1 MICIL
6 NFLDGQNELMANYKR
21 VVICRCLY
29 YGEGEV
35 GCTNCVFFIFCS
47 EWYKEVAAAAFSG
60 RKPSLGKAI
69 VRFAWIELMFVGL
82 FGFLNV
88 SC

>member
-1 MICIL
+1 MNL
-6 NFLDGQNELMANYKR
+6 WQYT
-21 VVICRCLY
+21 CRCLY
-29 YGEGEV
+29 YGKKRETGLYLFKY
-35 GCTNCVFFIFCS
+35 FFYS
-47 EWYKEVAAAAFSG
+47 EWYKEIAAAAFSV

-82 FGFLNV
+82 FGVLNV

>member
-1 MICIL
+1 MSVL
-6 NFLDGQNELMANYKR
+6 WKKERNWTVSFKY
-21 VVICRCLY
+21 
-29 YGEGEV
+29 
-35 GCTNCVFFIFCS
+35 FFYS
-47 EWYKEVAAAAFSG
+47 EWYKEVVAAAFSV

-82 FGFLNV
+82 FGVLNV